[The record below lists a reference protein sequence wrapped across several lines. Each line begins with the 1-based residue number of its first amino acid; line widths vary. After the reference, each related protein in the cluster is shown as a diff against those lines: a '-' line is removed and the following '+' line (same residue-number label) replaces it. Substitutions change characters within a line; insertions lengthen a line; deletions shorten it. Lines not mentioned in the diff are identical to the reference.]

1 MDSDVTFLLLGSLR
15 KDDDVNE
22 KVAKKMNLCS
32 FNLHR
37 VYFHPVQF
45 VKCFIELNS

>member
-1 MDSDVTFLLLGSLR
+1 MWILGLKGLR
-15 KDDDVNE
+15 NDDDDDVNE